1 MFQPLSLFV
10 GLRYVRARQH
20 RFFVSFITWV
30 SLAGVALGVAAL
42 IVVLSVMNGFES
54 ELRTR
59 LLMLSAHAR
68 VMLDDAPAG
77 TDATALEAQLRAIP
91 GVSGVAPFVDL
102 EALGVHL
109 PETVPLTLRGI
120 DPEQEAQ
127 VSDLAPLLQ
136 QGALSALRAGSN
148 ALLLDREL
156 ADQFGVASGDR
167 LTVLV
172 PVAIN
177 GTPTPRLREFTVAG
191 VFEVGPQDS
200 GNRLALTHL
209 ADARSLA
216 PPSTQA
222 GGLRL
227 RFNEALD
234 APVIMP
240 SVRSVAPP
248 GSLVRDWTQDS
259 ASYFRAIR
267 IEKTMMALIL
277 LLIVAVAAFN
287 IVAML
292 VMVVNDKRTDI
303 AILRTFGASPR
314 RVMGVFITQGLV
326 IAWLGVAAGVG
337 LGVLLASNVGRIVP
351 VLEALLG
358 MRVLDADVYYITEI
372 PSELHVGDVV
382 WIAGVALLLTL
393 CSTLYP
399 ARRAAATSP
408 ADALRYE

>member
-54 ELRTR
+54 ELRDR
-59 LLMLSAHAR
+59 LLALSAHAR
-68 VMLDDAPAG
+68 VTLDGAAVRVEESAL
-77 TDATALEAQLRAIP
+77 ATQLRDIP
-91 GVSGVAPFVDL
+91 GVAGVAPYVDL

-120 DPEQEAQ
+120 DPQQESQ
-127 VSDLAPLLQ
+127 VSNLAPLLQ
-136 QGALSALRAGSN
+136 QGSLQALQPGSN

-156 ADQFGVASGDR
+156 AGQLGVVSGDR
-167 LTVLV
+167 LTLLV
-172 PVAIN
+172 PVATDT
-177 GTPTPRLREFTVAG
+177 TPTPRLREFTVAG
-191 VFEVGPQDS
+191 VFAGGPQDL
-200 GNRLALTHL
+200 GNRFALTHL

-216 PPSTQA
+216 PPSAQA

-227 RFNEALD
+227 RFDEALA
-234 APVIMP
+234 APAIMP
-240 SVRSVAPP
+240 RVRALAPAGSV
-248 GSLVRDWTQDS
+248 VRDWTQDN

-267 IEKTMMALIL
+267 IEKSMMALIL

-292 VMVVNDKRTDI
+292 VMVVNDKRNDI
-303 AILRTFGASPR
+303 AILRTLGAAPR
-314 RVMGVFITQGLV
+314 SVMGIFVIQGLV
-326 IAWLGVAAGVG
+326 IAWVGVLSGVL
-337 LGVLLASNVGRIVP
+337 LGVLLADNVGRIVP
-351 VLEALLG
+351 AIEALLG
-358 MRVLDADVYYITEI
+358 MRFLDSNVYYITEI
-372 PSELHVGDVV
+372 PSELHAGDVG
-382 WIAGVALLLTL
+382 WIAGAALLLTL
-393 CSTLYP
+393 CSTFYP